1 MAMYIS
7 LREYPGYW
15 NCLELARQLTSCK
28 DCDGIVK
35 GLCLYDFFAEVESR
49 QTTEKFI
56 EVLGTDV
63 DEFYKNLAD
72 LLQYLL
78 NRHNQRIPPVR
89 RLRFR

>member
-1 MAMYIS
+1 MARYIS

-15 NCLELARQLTSCK
+15 NCLELSRQLKNSEKCNGT
-28 DCDGIVK
+28 VK
-35 GLCLYDFFAEVESR
+35 GLCLYDFFTEVESR
-49 QTTEKFI
+49 LTTEEFI
-56 EVLGTDV
+56 AVLGTDV